1 MPAPLVTTFGASM
14 GAGERG
20 GGVTRGAGG
29 EGRFKGAC
37 GVFTCL
43 LLLACEPEV
52 PAHDSAE
59 EAQAPQVVRPAPEE
73 PQPSPPVPS
82 SPQPPPTPV
91 PVPVPV
97 PAEPVGRSWYVST
110 KGSDGGA
117 GTLEAP
123 LRTIG
128 RAAALAKPG
137 EVIRVLPGVYAEE
150 LVLESRGSGV
160 APITLRGEGAER
172 PRLVPKDRVRGAILR
187 VQGRWNLE
195 NLHFDVA
202 GASMFAVLFDA
213 NAVQSVLSGSELNG
227 GTAGAGVCVEGARDI
242 TVRNNH
248 IHHFIKPGDDSHGVA
263 VVGPARNIVIRD
275 NDIHHNS
282 GDSIQCQPGSGPAD
296 GVLIEGN
303 TLHDEGENGVDI
315 KQCLRVTV
323 RDNVLSGF
331 PNTAIRP
338 AGSSAGEAVV
348 IHDSARDILIQ
359 GNAISRA
366 GRGVSVLD
374 GSTPPENIAVED
386 NLLQDIRDVPAGNGQ
401 GIRIEGART
410 VRVVGNTVE
419 GTASYGLML
428 AADGRSVTG
437 LEVRNNVLR
446 GGSQSLLLRL
456 GAAGYRPGLL
466 MRENQYAS
474 GGVLKGDGANFP
486 GEQLILS
493 SPEKLE
499 VWRQVLGVD
508 TGSSVLQ

>member
-1 MPAPLVTTFGASM
+1 MPAALVKTFGASM

-20 GGVTRGAGG
+20 SRVTRGAGG

-52 PAHDSAE
+52 PAHDSPE
-59 EAQAPQVVRPAPEE
+59 DAQSPQVVLPAPEE
-73 PQPSPPVPS
+73 PRPVPSEPSPTEPSPVPQPPVPS
-82 SPQPPPTPV
+82 
-91 PVPVPV
+91 
-97 PAEPVGRSWYVST
+97 GRSWYVST

-137 EVIRVLPGVYAEE
+137 EIIRVLPGVYPEE

-160 APITLRGEGAER
+160 APITLRGEGSPR
-172 PRLVPKDRVRGAILR
+172 PTLVPKDRVRGAVLR

-195 NLHFDVA
+195 NLLIDVGGA
-202 GASMFAVLFDA
+202 GMFAVLFDA
-213 NAVQSVLSGSELNG
+213 TASQSILSGSELKG

-263 VVGPARNIVIRD
+263 VVGPARNIVVRD

-323 RDNVLSGF
+323 RDNVISGF
-331 PNTAIRP
+331 PNTAIRQ

-348 IHDSARDILIQ
+348 IHAAARDIIIQ
-359 GNAISRA
+359 GNSISRA

-374 GSTPPENIAVED
+374 GGTPPENIVVEG
-386 NLLQDIRDVPAGNGQ
+386 NLFQDIRNVPAGNGQ
-401 GIRIEGART
+401 GIRIEGARN

-419 GTASYGLML
+419 ATASYGLML

-437 LEVRNNVLR
+437 LEVRSNVLR

-456 GAAGYRPGLL
+456 GAAGHRPGLL
-466 MRENQYAS
+466 MRENQYAN

-486 GEQLILS
+486 GEQLTLT

-508 TGSSVLQ
+508 TGSSVLK

>member
-1 MPAPLVTTFGASM
+1 
-14 GAGERG
+14 
-20 GGVTRGAGG
+20 
-29 EGRFKGAC
+29 
-37 GVFTCL
+37 
-43 LLLACEPEV
+43 
-52 PAHDSAE
+52 
-59 EAQAPQVVRPAPEE
+59 
-73 PQPSPPVPS
+73 
-82 SPQPPPTPV
+82 
-91 PVPVPV
+91 
-97 PAEPVGRSWYVST
+97 
-110 KGSDGGA
+110 
-117 GTLEAP
+117 
-123 LRTIG
+123 
-128 RAAALAKPG
+128 
-137 EVIRVLPGVYAEE
+137 
-150 LVLESRGSGV
+150 
-160 APITLRGEGAER
+160 
-172 PRLVPKDRVRGAILR
+172 
-187 VQGRWNLE
+187 
-195 NLHFDVA
+195 
-202 GASMFAVLFDA
+202 MFAVLFDA
-213 NAVQSVLSGSELNG
+213 NAFQSVLSGSELNG

-248 IHHFIKPGDDSHGVA
+248 IHHFIKPADDAHGVA

-296 GVLIEGN
+296 GVLVEGN

-323 RDNVLSGF
+323 RDNTLSGF

-338 AGSSAGEAVV
+338 TGSSAGEAVV
-348 IHDSARDILIQ
+348 IHASARDIVIQ

-374 GSTPPENIAVED
+374 GSTPAENITVEG
-386 NLLQDIRDVPAGNGQ
+386 NLFQDIRNVPAGNGQ

-410 VRVVGNTVE
+410 VRVLGNIVE

-474 GGVLKGDGANFP
+474 GGILKGDGANFP
-486 GEQLILS
+486 GEQLMLS

-508 TGSSVLQ
+508 TGSTVLR